1 MKLHHVGIVIENKEI
16 LEFASEKTIRNKII
30 DNNQNNYIYFDYDN
44 SKKIWF
50 EYICPFNKNSTV
62 FNFLK
67 KKGGGLH
74 HLGYFVDNIKRI
86 TKNYKKRKNY
96 IFLSSYS
103 INIPFFGG
111 NVETS
116 FFYNNTTII
125 EFISNE
131 KK

>member
-1 MKLHHVGIVIENKEI
+1 MKFHHIGIVLEKKEI
-16 LEFASEKTIRNKII
+16 TKFANKKTLSNKIT
-30 DNNQNNYIYFDYDN
+30 DNIQNNYIYFEYDH

-50 EYICPFNKNSTV
+50 EYICPINKNSTV
-62 FNFLK
+62 FNFLD

-74 HLGYFVDNIKRI
+74 HLGYSVNNISAT
-86 TKNYKKRKNY
+86 TKNYKNKKNY
-96 IFLSSYS
+96 IFLSSYT
-103 INIPFFGG
+103 IRVPFFGG
-111 NVETS
+111 LVKTS